1 MERIRKRKLRPRQ
14 GLGPGH
20 GRWRASGWQSERTF
34 RIRDWLRHRH
44 GCTDWIR
51 RGMVL
56 YIVRNDAAPITTYK
70 TSGSRMVNGGHLRI
84 STIPTLHL
92 KMEHERKE
100 HSVNIHA
107 MAQLLLQHLILQR

>member
-1 MERIRKRKLRPRQ
+1 
-14 GLGPGH
+14 
-20 GRWRASGWQSERTF
+20 
-34 RIRDWLRHRH
+34 
-44 GCTDWIR
+44 
-51 RGMVL
+51 
-56 YIVRNDAAPITTYK
+56 
-70 TSGSRMVNGGHLRI
+70 MVNGGHLRI